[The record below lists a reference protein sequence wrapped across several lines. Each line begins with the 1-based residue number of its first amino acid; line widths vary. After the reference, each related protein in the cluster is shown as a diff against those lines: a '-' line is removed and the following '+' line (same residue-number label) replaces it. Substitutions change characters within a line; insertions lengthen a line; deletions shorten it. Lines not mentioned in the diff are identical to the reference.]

1 MQSDKNTPIRD
12 LSREAVFEDQAIRTL
27 CFGEVSSTMTLARE
41 MRHLAAED
49 LPLAVVAKSQSAGRG
64 RQGRVWH
71 STPGSLSLTYVFAHR
86 GQVGE
91 LAGLSLMT
99 GLAVSKALESLG
111 VDILLKWPNDLCDS
125 QGSKLGGILIEIVPD
140 QELSYVLIGLGM
152 NLESKIELDIPVTS
166 LRELASK
173 SFSRDEIIK
182 LLHERLSRDWRTFV
196 STGFTDFRT
205 NWLERALYRGETLRV
220 ETVQESVEGLFVGV
234 GEKGEIQLNVEGKV
248 RDFVSVER
256 VRRVFSLP

>member
-1 MQSDKNTPIRD
+1 MQSEKNTPIRD
-12 LSREAVFEDQAIRTL
+12 LNREAEFEGQAIRTL

-41 MRHLAAED
+41 MRALSAED

-71 STPGSLSLTYVFAHR
+71 SAPGSLSLTYVFAHR
-86 GQVGE
+86 GEVGE

-125 QGSKLGGILIEIVPD
+125 QGRKLGGILIEIVPD
-140 QELSYVLIGLGM
+140 NEMSYVLIGLGM

-173 SFSRDEIIK
+173 PFSLDGIIK
-182 LLHERLSRDWRTFV
+182 LLHQQLLSDWRTFV
-196 STGFTDFRT
+196 RTGFNYFRSD
-205 NWLERALYRGETLRV
+205 WLNRALYLGEILRV
-220 ETVQESVEGLFVGV
+220 ETLQECVEGVFVGV
-234 GEKGEIQLNVEGKV
+234 GEKGEIQLSVEGKV

-256 VRRVFSLP
+256 VRRVLSLP